1 MGTYCAILKSWRTA
15 GQHKFELAW
24 LVEEIERKM
33 DRKSIAEVTKSLPK
47 ALFVSVAAEEP
58 YFRAL
63 RFRKPDPELVPI
75 AIRG

>member
-33 DRKSIAEVTKSLPK
+33 DRKSIAE
-47 ALFVSVAAEEP
+47 LFVSVAAEEP